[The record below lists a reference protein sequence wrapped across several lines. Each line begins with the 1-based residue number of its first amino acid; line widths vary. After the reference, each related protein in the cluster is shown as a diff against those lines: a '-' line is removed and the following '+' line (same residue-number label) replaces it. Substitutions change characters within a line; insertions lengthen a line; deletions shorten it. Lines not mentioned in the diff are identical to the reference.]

1 MTALNTKLLF
11 INTFFFQGKCKL
23 KTTMHQ
29 FLLTIDSPML
39 QNVKI
44 RYRSNIFFEP
54 EKSFIVHCVL
64 MIRTKHFL

>member
-44 RYRSNIFFEP
+44 RYRSNIFLNQRKALLYTVF
-54 EKSFIVHCVL
+54 
-64 MIRTKHFL
+64 

>member
-1 MTALNTKLLF
+1 MVYLKKGCTYDRF
-11 INTFFFQGKCKL
+11 EHQIVVYQYIFFQGKCKL

-39 QNVKI
+39 QNVKT

-54 EKSFIVHCVL
+54 E
-64 MIRTKHFL
+64 

>member
-39 QNVKI
+39 QNVKT

-54 EKSFIVHCVL
+54 E
-64 MIRTKHFL
+64 